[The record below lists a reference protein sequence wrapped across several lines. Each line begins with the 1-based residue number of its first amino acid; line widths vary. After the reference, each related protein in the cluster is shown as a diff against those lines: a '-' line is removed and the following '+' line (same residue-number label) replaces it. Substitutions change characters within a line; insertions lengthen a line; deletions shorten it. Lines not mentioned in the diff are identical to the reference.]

1 MAISPPSSQLAAD
14 RPITFLLDDAVSGAG
29 PADALTLY
37 VRPEDLTR
45 QEPSRVN
52 IVQTLNRGAWG
63 DSFGPGISMIVISGT
78 TGWRRTVNSDDD
90 GEARFKAL
98 RDRVFTQWHE
108 RRQRA
113 VQALRDPSDVR
124 LVYSDA
130 LNDVVATVAPLNFTL
145 RRSRSR
151 PLLLQYQIQLAVLAD
166 GVGAY
171 SPAYGLDSNLL
182 TSLGLDSL
190 SASLSRITSLAN
202 QAKSFI
208 DRNILAPVQ
217 AFNAFTQ
224 KLLTQV
230 TATVDAVLGV
240 PASLL
245 NVARTAAQAGANL
258 YRTIA
263 AVVGVPDQVAGYCI
277 GIASAFSNIWCLL
290 NNVLAAPETYPDYG
304 TVYGSSNC
312 SSTSGGEGISIFA
325 STSTNTFAAIAPA
338 PKPPIVAVTS
348 SAQTSLSALSSTDV
362 VLAPMSPSE
371 AASHAGNIASGVT
384 LNG

>member
-1 MAISPPSSQLAAD
+1 MALSPPSSQLAAD
-14 RPITFLLDDAVSGAG
+14 RPITFLIDDAVSGAG

-52 IVQTLNRGAWG
+52 IVQTLNSGAWG

-78 TGWRRTVNSDDD
+78 TGWRRTINSDDD
-90 GEARFKAL
+90 GEARFKQL
-98 RDRVFTQWHE
+98 RDQVFTQWHE

-113 VQALRDPSDVR
+113 VKSLRDPSDVR

-130 LNDVVATVAPLNFTL
+130 LNDVVATVAPVNFTL

-171 SPAYGLDSNLL
+171 SPAYGLDSSLL

-190 SASLSRITSLAN
+190 TASLNRITSLAN

-208 DRNILAPVQ
+208 DRTILAPVQ
-217 AFNAFTQ
+217 AFNA
-224 KLLTQV
+224 LTQNLFTKV
-230 TATVDAVLGV
+230 TTTIDAVLGV

-245 NVARTAAQAGANL
+245 TVARTAAQAGANL

-263 AVVGVPDQVAGYCI
+263 AVEGVPDQVAGYCI
-277 GIASAFSNIWCLL
+277 GMASAFSNVWCLL
-290 NNVLAAPETYPDYG
+290 NNALAAPETYPDYSV
-304 TVYGSSNC
+304 VYGASNC

-325 STSTNTFAAIAPA
+325 SENTFASIAPA
-338 PKPPIVAVTS
+338 PKPPIVAVTT
-348 SAQTSLSALSSTDV
+348 SAQTSLGVLSSTDV
-362 VLAPMSPSE
+362 VLAPMSQSE
-371 AASHAGNIASGVT
+371 AATHAGNIAAGVV